1 MEEEDFNEL
10 TAVPAA
16 TILIATNVNGK
27 VRVSPQAIV
36 SGSAGTGNESVRQL
50 PPPLKLTASTTP
62 TRPTTIAAPTKN
74 LLQRQK
80 ATQQPQ
86 QQQQQQTSPTKTA
99 AEKLLAQTSEES
111 QPTELTP
118 LVEAHDITLGH
129 SPTALT
135 PSSNTNTAS
144 STQRS
149 NSTAIVASV
158 SPTVSVGLATATQ
171 FGGGLSP
178 TTSTASII
186 SAVGVANAPNIYGQQ
201 SIVPAAPTAPPPTA
215 VAAAA
220 AAAATTTTY
229 SHNSKTTRSWP
240 VIYRNPHHY
249 DYEALY
255 VQASSGNAKTAAG
268 SNNHYHHQPPSQFQI
283 GSSAFK
289 QNCYSNQF
297 AQSILYNS
305 SNEDLSAINERGD
318 GFGGATTGGSSNYGV
333 SNGPSNHNTKN
344 NTQTTCY
351 YFAPSRHNSIYEH
364 PSAVVHNS
372 SFQFDPTAATTAAAA
387 AAVESLRRS
396 NSILLRNSSCAKALN
411 QNGDGTGGGLDTPTS
426 LNSAMDMGSG
436 SVASGCCTNCCVGPP
451 PVLFLFVTL
460 LMTTSATAMLCAAI
474 MTDHWEHVTWDRNS
488 LDRYT
493 NRSNMQLEWMLDD
506 KVAMLKP
513 DKKGRNEIAQ
523 IVYCV

>member
-10 TAVPAA
+10 TAVPTA
-16 TILIATNVNGK
+16 TIVIATNVNGK
-27 VRVSPQAIV
+27 VRVSPQATNNSSVAGPGI
-36 SGSAGTGNESVRQL
+36 GDGTGKESVRQL

-62 TRPTTIAAPTKN
+62 IRPTTIAASTKN

-80 ATQQPQ
+80 ATQQPHQ
-86 QQQQQQTSPTKTA
+86 QQASPTRTT
-99 AEKLLAQTSEES
+99 AEKLIAQTSEES

-118 LVEAHDITLGH
+118 LVETHDITLGH

-149 NSTAIVASV
+149 NSTAIAASV
-158 SPTVSVGLATATQ
+158 SPTTSVGLSTTAIQ
-171 FGGGLSP
+171 YGGGLSP
-178 TTSTASII
+178 STSAASII
-186 SAVGVANAPNIYGQQ
+186 SAVGLANAPNIYGQQ
-201 SIVPAAPTAPPPTA
+201 TNIPAAPTAPPPTA
-215 VAAAA
+215 IAAAA
-220 AAAATTTTY
+220 VAAAATTTTY

-255 VQASSGNAKTAAG
+255 VQASGGFSKTAAG
-268 SNNHYHHQPPSQFQI
+268 GNHHYHHQPSSHFQI

-297 AQSILYNS
+297 AQSILYTS
-305 SNEDLSAINERGD
+305 SNEDLSAINEHGD
-318 GFGGATTGGSSNYGV
+318 DVGGGTTGGSSNFGV

-364 PSAVVHNS
+364 SSAVVHNS

-426 LNSAMDMGSG
+426 LNSAMDMGSSSG
-436 SVASGCCTNCCVGPP
+436 ASGCCSNCCVGPP

-493 NRSNMQLEWMLDD
+493 NRSSMQLEWMLDN

-513 DKKGRNEIAQ
+513 DKKGK
-523 IVYCV
+523 